1 MVSDR
6 YVSLHTHSEHSQLDG
21 FSQVDS
27 IARRAAS
34 LGQSAVAL
42 TDHQECSGHIEL
54 EKSCK
59 KVGIKPIFGME
70 GYLVDNIQQTIA
82 EKSRLNSHLCLFAE
96 NQEGL
101 KNLWSVSS
109 LAYLKGMYYRALTDW
124 EMLAE
129 HNKGLIATDGCML
142 ANMARFIIEEKEDQ
156 ALLWASKYLDVFGEN
171 NFFMELHTWQFIN
184 PKTDD
189 QKQLNENMHKVN
201 LGKIEIANRLGVPLI
216 VVNDAHYSEEEDW
229 EHHALFWT
237 LRTKSND
244 SDRLENG
251 KTAAW
256 IMSSDEVKYWMSMHG
271 VSASITE
278 QAIANTAWIADR
290 CNVEIERKLHVPVLT
305 KSKEEDLSL
314 FLNTIEKGFQE
325 KVVEKDLDVPLYMER
340 TEKECGLIIQRELP
354 GYFNIVSDYCQEFK
368 NRGWLLAAGR
378 GSAGGSLITYLMN
391 INELDAV
398 ARGLLFERFL
408 NPGRLDYP
416 DIDSDIPKSKRQE
429 AIGYLEGKYGAEK
442 VCRIG
447 TFGRLGAKQ
456 VLNDLCRVMEIPFA
470 DHKAMTK
477 IIEQVEKI
485 EDEDAPEEVDE
496 DAAVRTW
503 EEILETQESDLNP
516 WVKKYPLLFFRMQNM
531 IGLIRQSGT
540 HASGVIISDESLIGL
555 IPLRKKKDQPMTT
568 QFDMYTLAD
577 LGFIKFDLLGVK
589 TLDILMETQILV
601 QGRSNP
607 RFFYDFNDEQYA
619 DPQVW
624 EPIGRGETVGVFQVN
639 TPAGTQLAK
648 KIKPQNEYE
657 MATLISVDR
666 PGVTRAGMTDEFIER
681 RKGLRDIVTPHPF
694 MTEILSDTYGIVVY
708 QEQVLSIV
716 QRLAGYSLEEADMI
730 RAILGK
736 KKMDKMRE
744 EKPRFIQHCLDN
756 AEFVRLAQGRAA
768 QKAAQCWDQIEQTGS
783 YAFNKCLTGDTM
795 VTKGS
800 TTGSF
805 PSEISLKE
813 LYEIWTT
820 TKASQPRYQSA
831 CKYRQQGLQI
841 LARVGDRIKPQ
852 TMIGIFYQGMQSV
865 WEIHLA
871 DGKSIKATAHHRHL
885 TETGWKTVQEINM
898 TDRLATMGDY
908 EQFCSTR
915 NPHQTLPSI
924 HNGRTLLKRKTISE
938 LPDFCESCKETEG
951 RLEIAHLDN
960 DPQNWIRENVKK
972 LCNSCHK
979 KQDYKTGSRKKKW
992 SKGRSIIWQTVTSI
1006 EYAGEQET
1014 YDVEMEEGTDH
1025 SFVANGIVTHNSH
1038 ALGYSLL
1045 ACWGSWLARYYPLEF
1060 LIANL
1065 VHRPEKLSTFV
1076 REIKRKGFEVLPP
1089 DINHSGDRF
1098 TLVNGTVRYGLQDLK
1113 NVGPAALKEIKEHR
1127 PFTSLPNFL
1136 ALVDG
1141 RACKKQVVENLIKIG
1156 AFDSFGQRYH
1166 LMREYYDTRKKDKT
1180 PNIIPDFQDPA
1191 VIQQIELEI
1200 VGSYITE
1207 DPLDKYRDTI
1217 DGRCLDDPD
1226 KIDTLNDG
1234 EVVEIGGVLARLHEH
1249 QAKNGLMAFLDVEW
1263 DGQEFSVVCFPESYR
1278 DNKSLLQVGSPV
1290 IIRAI
1295 RGKRGVFLHNVI
1307 RLDYV
1312 TN

>member
-142 ANMARFIIEEKEDQ
+142 ANMARFILEEKEDQ
-156 ALLWASKYLDVFGEN
+156 ALLWASKYLEVFGEN

-184 PKTDD
+184 MKTDE
-189 QKQLNENMHKVN
+189 QHQLNEDMHAIN
-201 LGKIEIANRLGVPLI
+201 QGKIQIANRLGIPLI
-216 VVNDAHYSEEEDW
+216 VVNDAHYAEEEDW

-237 LRTKSND
+237 LRTKFND

-256 IMSSDEVKYWMSMHG
+256 MMSSDEVKYWMSMHG
-271 VSASITE
+271 VPTSITE
-278 QAIANTAWIADR
+278 EAIKNTALIAER

-619 DPQVW
+619 DPQIW

-783 YAFNKCLTGDTM
+783 YAFNK
-795 VTKGS
+795 
-800 TTGSF
+800 
-805 PSEISLKE
+805 
-813 LYEIWTT
+813 
-820 TKASQPRYQSA
+820 A
-831 CKYRQQGLQI
+831 
-841 LARVGDRIKPQ
+841 
-852 TMIGIFYQGMQSV
+852 
-865 WEIHLA
+865 
-871 DGKSIKATAHHRHL
+871 
-885 TETGWKTVQEINM
+885 
-898 TDRLATMGDY
+898 
-908 EQFCSTR
+908 
-915 NPHQTLPSI
+915 
-924 HNGRTLLKRKTISE
+924 
-938 LPDFCESCKETEG
+938 
-951 RLEIAHLDN
+951 
-960 DPQNWIRENVKK
+960 
-972 LCNSCHK
+972 
-979 KQDYKTGSRKKKW
+979 
-992 SKGRSIIWQTVTSI
+992 
-1006 EYAGEQET
+1006 
-1014 YDVEMEEGTDH
+1014 
-1025 SFVANGIVTHNSH
+1025 H

-1089 DINHSGDRF
+1089 DINYSGDRF
-1098 TLVNGTVRYGLQDLK
+1098 TLVDGTVRYGLQDLK

-1141 RACKKQVVENLIKIG
+1141 RACKKQVVETLIKIG
-1156 AFDSFGQRYH
+1156 AFDSFGQRYN

-1191 VIQQIELEI
+1191 VIQQIELDI
-1200 VGSYITE
+1200 VGGYITE
-1207 DPLDKYRDTI
+1207 DPLDKYRSTI
-1217 DGRCLDDPD
+1217 DDRCLDDPD
-1226 KIDTLNDG
+1226 KIEGLNDG
-1234 EVVEIGGVLARLHEH
+1234 EVVEIGGVLARVHEH